1 MSAHVP
7 KVRATTVVA
16 VRRNGRVAMA
26 SDGQVSFG
34 STIVKGTARKV
45 RTLSDGKI
53 VAGFAGSAAD
63 GIALFERLEGKLKEY
78 NQNLTRAA
86 VELTKDWRLD
96 RALRRLEA
104 LLLVANVEHLY
115 LLSGTGDVLEPDDDV
130 AAIGS
135 GGGFAAAA
143 ARALLRHTDLP
154 ARTIAEEALK
164 IAASL
169 CVYTNENLT
178 LVEIPGAV
186 EGTESAS

>member
-1 MSAHVP
+1 MSAHSP

-16 VRRNGRVAMA
+16 VRKGGRVAMA

-45 RTLSDGKI
+45 RTLADGRI

-63 GIALFERLEGKLKEY
+63 GIALFERLEAKLKEY

-96 RALRRLEA
+96 KALRRLEA
-104 LLLVANVEHLY
+104 LLLVASVEHLY

-135 GGGFAAAA
+135 GGGFAEAA

-154 ARTIAEEALK
+154 ARTIAEEALR

-169 CVYTNENLT
+169 CVYTNEHVT
-178 LVEIPGAV
+178 LVEIPEAAG
-186 EGTESAS
+186 GSESPR

>member
-1 MSAHVP
+1 MSVHVP
-7 KVRATTVVA
+7 RIRATTVVA
-16 VRRNGRVAMA
+16 VRRGGRVAMA

-34 STIVKGTARKV
+34 NTIVKGTARKV

-96 RALRRLEA
+96 KALRRLEA

-135 GGGFAAAA
+135 GGGFAEAA

-169 CVYTNENLT
+169 CVFTNEHIT
-178 LVEIPGAV
+178 LIEIPDAA
-186 EGTESAS
+186 EGKEIAP

>member
-1 MSAHVP
+1 MRAHVP

-16 VRRNGRVAMA
+16 VRQGGRVAMA

-96 RALRRLEA
+96 KALRRLEA

-115 LLSGTGDVLEPDDDV
+115 LLSGTGDVLEPDGDV

-135 GGGFAAAA
+135 GGGFAEAA

-154 ARTIAEEALK
+154 ARTIAEEALR

-169 CVYTNENLT
+169 CVYTNEHVT
-178 LVEIPGAV
+178 LIEIPEPAAAA
-186 EGTESAS
+186 ETAP